1 MVVALVNERIR
12 KVLQVAQSDH
22 AVKRTKDVETVTHRA
37 LVNAIRG
44 QRNAPSLSSL
54 LSSTELYLSHDHA
67 CKERIPHVRNP
78 QLQARVERLQARMKD
93 AEYARIIRDVAR
105 ADASNVEIE
114 AARMSKFAPQMSLGV
129 NVIVTMAT
137 CFTAGYFLFKHS
149 TGTQTGGLIG
159 GVVAMIIAMAVEVLL
174 VLTRMY
180 TIDTAVDQHVKKRQR
195 MADRAKPSSE
205 NVKTSS

>member
-1 MVVALVNERIR
+1 MVVALVNEQIR
-12 KVLQVAQSDH
+12 KVLQDANANNV
-22 AVKRTKDVETVTHRA
+22 VRTTKHVESVSHKA
-37 LVNAIRG
+37 LATAIRG

-54 LSSTELYLSHDHA
+54 LSSTQLYLSHEHA
-67 CKERIPHVRNP
+67 CKERIPHERNP
-78 QLQARVERLQARMKD
+78 QLQARVERLEARMKD

-105 ADASNVEIE
+105 TDASNVEIE
-114 AARMSKFAPQMSLGV
+114 AARMSKFAPQMSLGF

-159 GVVAMIIAMAVEVLL
+159 GIVAMIIAMAVEILL

-195 MADRAKPSSE
+195 MAGRVKPSS
-205 NVKTSS
+205 